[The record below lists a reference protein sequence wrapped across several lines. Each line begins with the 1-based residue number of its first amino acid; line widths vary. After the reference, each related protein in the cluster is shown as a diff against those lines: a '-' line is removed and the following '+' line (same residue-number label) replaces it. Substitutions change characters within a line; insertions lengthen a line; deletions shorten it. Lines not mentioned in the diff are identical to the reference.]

1 MLVLS
6 RKAGQSLLVGSDIR
20 ITLVSVRGN
29 QVKIAIDA
37 PRELPVDRAELR
49 SRKLS
54 ATELLSAAAPVEYNL
69 AVG

>member
-37 PRELPVDRAELR
+37 PREVPVDRAELR
-49 SRKLS
+49 SRKLP
-54 ATELLSAAAPVEYNL
+54 ATELLSAVAPVEYNL

>member
-54 ATELLSAAAPVEYNL
+54 GTELLSAAAPVEYNL